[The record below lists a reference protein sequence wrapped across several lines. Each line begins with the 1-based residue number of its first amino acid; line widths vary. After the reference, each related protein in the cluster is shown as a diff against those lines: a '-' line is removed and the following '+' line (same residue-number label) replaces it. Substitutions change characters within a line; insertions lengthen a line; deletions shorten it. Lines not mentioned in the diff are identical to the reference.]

1 MTGTEKDDEG
11 RLIAGRYRLQRRI
24 GGGAMGVVWLAKDE
38 LLDRTVAVKQL
49 LLSPNLS
56 KEDAEHARK
65 RSSREARIAA
75 RLQHRHAITVFDV
88 ADDDGL
94 PVLIME
100 YLPSRSLS
108 EVQSDRGALP
118 PAEVARIGAQAAHAL
133 AAAHDAGIVHR
144 DVKPGNILL
153 GDDGI
158 TKITDFG
165 ISKATDD
172 GTLTGSGSFAGT
184 PAYLSPEAA
193 RGEKPSP
200 ASDVFSLG
208 ATLYTIVEGRF
219 PYGETEN
226 QMAMLYAAAAG
237 RFNPPQ
243 KAGPLTEPLNRMMRL
258 DPAERPTMAE
268 VAAELE
274 EISRSARERSRPV
287 LLYAGIAVVLLVAA
301 VVTTVLVL
309 KPWGG
314 KVNDNAANG
323 ASTSATASSA
333 QPGPAPAESGGKSG
347 SPNSGPSSPPQSSP
361 SAPQPTG
368 GTSATGVVG
377 GDTSSAVQT
386 VTTYYS
392 IMPGNPDLGWTM
404 LGPALQAQGKAE
416 YANWWSK
423 ASDLKVVT
431 PAHEIGQNLVEIVFE
446 YTYSGGRF
454 REIHDLGMINQG
466 GRYLINTDK
475 NVGSRQIS

>member
-1 MTGTEKDDEG
+1 MTGTEKDDKG

-108 EVQSDRGALP
+108 EVQTDRGALP

-153 GDDGI
+153 GDDG
-158 TKITDFG
+158 TAKITDFG

-274 EISRSARERSRPV
+274 EISRTARQRRRPV

-323 ASTSATASSA
+323 VSTSATASSA
-333 QPGPAPAESGGKSG
+333 AQPGPTATDNP
-347 SPNSGPSSPPQSSP
+347 SPKPSSPSSQPP
-361 SAPQPTG
+361 SSSQASSSS
-368 GTSATGVVG
+368 SATGPAG
-377 GDTSSAVQT
+377 GGGSSAVQT
-386 VTTYYS
+386 VATYYS
-392 IMPGNPDLGWTM
+392 IMPGNPELGWTM
-404 LGPALQAQGKAE
+404 IGPELQKKTKAV
-416 YANWWSK
+416 YLSWWSTV
-423 ASDLKVVT
+423 SELKVTV
-431 PAHEIGQNLVEIVFE
+431 PAREVGANTVEITFE
-446 YTYSGGRF
+446 YTVSGTRYL
-454 REIHDLGMINQG
+454 ETHDLGMINQG
-466 GRYLINTDK
+466 GQYLINTDG
-475 NVGSRQIS
+475 VASSRKIG